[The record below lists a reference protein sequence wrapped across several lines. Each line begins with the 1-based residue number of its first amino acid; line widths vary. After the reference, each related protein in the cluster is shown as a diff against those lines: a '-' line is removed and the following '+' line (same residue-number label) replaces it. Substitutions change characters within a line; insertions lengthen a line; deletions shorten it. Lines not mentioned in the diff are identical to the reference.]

1 MERSITI
8 LTFMSVFIVVLGAVA
23 GGAVAAA
30 DGDAAATNE
39 TTTDPIDEV
48 DRTVA
53 DTAAPGDTVDVSI
66 SVNLNE
72 TATNFQ
78 ITDEFDP
85 AVADLRIV
93 DDDGAT
99 VSESTDNNDVI
110 TGSWGSVDEVTLQ
123 YELDVAEEAEPGE
136 IEIDGV
142 VTADGTEVDT
152 GTDTVSISIVE
163 STERDV
169 AAGAKPGET
178 VSAEVSAELST
189 VVTDLDLTETF
200 DPSVDSLSVVNDD
213 GATVSTS
220 TDANDQLIASW
231 GDVENVTLAYEFT
244 IPDNATQGD
253 TYDVFGT
260 LETGNATVT
269 VSTDEVVV
277 SDRPEAVEYADEETG
292 TVTPGGLGSAASDF
306 RDGTI
311 DPSAIGEIAAAFR
324 SGDEVR

>member
-231 GDVENVTLAYEFT
+231 GDVENVTLTYEFT